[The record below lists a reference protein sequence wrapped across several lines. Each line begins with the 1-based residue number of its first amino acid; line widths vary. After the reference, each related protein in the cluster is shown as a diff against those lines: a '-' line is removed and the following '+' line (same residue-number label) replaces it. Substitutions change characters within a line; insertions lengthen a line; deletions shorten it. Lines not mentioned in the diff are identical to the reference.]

1 MRIEKSFSEVLRV
14 LKPGGEFLIINRY
27 RKQGSKW
34 WKMAKMKDD
43 KEYIEYIDKAGFKGI
58 KIELDRRKGWI
69 IATARK
75 R

>member
-1 MRIEKSFSEVLRV
+1 ME
-14 LKPGGEFLIINRY
+14 
-27 RKQGSKW
+27 
-34 WKMAKMKDD
+34 DD
-43 KEYIEYIDKAGFKGI
+43 KEYIENIDKAGFKGI